1 MGLGTLPVIASQL
14 VRNGRA
20 AETPVAVIERGTTAQ
35 QRVILGTLD
44 DIAKRI
50 MDEQVES
57 PSLIIVGEVVA
68 LKERLAWFAGQ
79 QRNL

>member
-1 MGLGTLPVIASQL
+1 
-14 VRNGRA
+14 
-20 AETPVAVIERGTTAQ
+20 
-35 QRVILGTLD
+35 
-44 DIAKRI
+44 